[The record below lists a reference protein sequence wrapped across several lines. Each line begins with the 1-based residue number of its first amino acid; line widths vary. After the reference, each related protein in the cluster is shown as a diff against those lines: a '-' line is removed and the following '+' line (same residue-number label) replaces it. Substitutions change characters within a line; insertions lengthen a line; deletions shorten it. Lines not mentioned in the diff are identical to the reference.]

1 MGQNPIV
8 LNKRYFMLIGSHVSI
23 SKGLLGAAEEAFSY
37 GANTFMV
44 YTGAPQ
50 NTVRKPL
57 EQLKIEEGKKFMSE
71 HSISDI
77 VVHAPYIINLA
88 SFKEETYTLA
98 KEFLEKELIRASA
111 FGSKYIV
118 LHPGAYTEKD
128 LDYGINRIADGLN
141 EVLSKDIPDIY
152 ICLETMAG
160 KGTEVGRS
168 FEELQR
174 IIEKVD
180 KAKHIGI
187 CFDTCHTHDSGYD
200 IINNFDGVLKS
211 FDDIIGLE
219 RLKVFHINGSL
230 NKCGAHKDRHA
241 NIGADETNPKGAD
254 NIGFEAINR
263 IVHHPKTQGRPFI
276 LETPWISKT
285 ENLYKQE
292 IAMLRGEEK

>member
-1 MGQNPIV
+1 MRQ
-8 LNKRYFMLIGSHVSI
+8 K
-23 SKGLLGAAEEAFSY
+23 KAFSY

-88 SFKEETYTLA
+88 SFKKETYTLA

-160 KGTEVGRS
+160 KGTEIGRK
-168 FEELQR
+168 L
-174 IIEKVD
+174 
-180 KAKHIGI
+180 
-187 CFDTCHTHDSGYD
+187 
-200 IINNFDGVLKS
+200 
-211 FDDIIGLE
+211 
-219 RLKVFHINGSL
+219 
-230 NKCGAHKDRHA
+230 
-241 NIGADETNPKGAD
+241 
-254 NIGFEAINR
+254 
-263 IVHHPKTQGRPFI
+263 
-276 LETPWISKT
+276 
-285 ENLYKQE
+285 
-292 IAMLRGEEK
+292 